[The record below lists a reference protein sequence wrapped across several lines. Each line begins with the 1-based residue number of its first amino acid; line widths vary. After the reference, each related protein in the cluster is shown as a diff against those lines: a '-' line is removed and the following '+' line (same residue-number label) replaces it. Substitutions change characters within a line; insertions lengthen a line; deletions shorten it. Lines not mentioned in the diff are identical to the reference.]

1 MQKLLK
7 ISQQTFWQSIVKL
20 TTTISGFLILGM
32 VSRKFGEAGTGDFTL
47 ALTYLA
53 FFYIFADFAF
63 NAHVLHN
70 LNNQKWQ
77 KLLGT
82 RIIWSVTLII
92 ISLLILFFLPSS
104 FSSTFKLAVTLG
116 SFTIFFYG
124 LNITAHALFQSKLK
138 YQFDTLPTLVGV
150 VVGNV
155 AIFLMIQQDL
165 PLFFLVLGYVL
176 AWGIHGIGT
185 YLFTQKIFKNI
196 LPIFDFKYAFK
207 LFKETLP
214 LSGTLILNVL
224 YFRADSFILAYFRNP
239 AEVGIYNLAYQV
251 FQAVLVLPTFVMNS
265 FYPMML
271 ETLKINIQ
279 RFSYQIKMAA
289 LSLIFIALFI
299 MLVTYYISPF
309 VIKLITG
316 SGFAGS
322 VESLRILSF
331 GFPAYFLSALLMWIM
346 VAKKM
351 YKKLLIIYGLGLIVN
366 ITANLIFIP
375 QYGFIAASWITG
387 LSEYF
392 ILVLQIVV
400 LFLL

>member
-1 MQKLLK
+1 MQKIIK
-7 ISQQTFWQSIVKL
+7 IIQQTAWQGIVKVV
-20 TTTISGFLILGM
+20 TVISGFLILGM
-32 VSRKFGEAGTGDFTL
+32 VARKFGEAGTGDFTL

-138 YQFDTLPTLVGV
+138 YQFDTLPTLLGV
-150 VVGNV
+150 VVGNI

-165 PLFFLVLGYVL
+165 PLFFLILGYVL

-185 YLFTQKIFKNI
+185 YLFTKKIFINI
-196 LPIFDFKYAFK
+196 LPIFDFKYVFK
-207 LFKETLP
+207 LFKSTLP
-214 LSGTLILNVL
+214 LSATLILNVL
-224 YFRADSFILAYFRNP
+224 YFRADAFILSFFKGSAD
-239 AEVGIYNLAYQV
+239 VGIYNLAYQV
-251 FQAVLVLPTFVMNS
+251 FQAVLVLPTFIMNS
-265 FYPMML
+265 YYPMML
-271 ETLKINIQ
+271 KRKQISKIAP
-279 RFSYQIKMAA
+279 FGLLL
-289 LSLIFIALFI
+289 LSLSILLA
-299 MLVTYYISPF
+299 TYYLSPLI
-309 VIKLITG
+309 IKLITG

-322 VESLRILSF
+322 IESLRILSF

-346 VAKKM
+346 VSRKM
-351 YKKLLIIYGLGLIVN
+351 YKKLLIIYTLGLILN
-366 ITANLIFIP
+366 IVANLIFIP
-375 QYGFIAASWITG
+375 QYGYIASSWITG
-387 LSEYF
+387 ATEYL
-392 ILVLQIVV
+392 ILALQIVV

>member
-1 MQKLLK
+1 MQKIIK
-7 ISQQTFWQSIVKL
+7 IIQQTAWQGIVKVV
-20 TTTISGFLILGM
+20 TVISGFLILGM
-32 VSRKFGEAGTGDFTL
+32 VARKFGEAGTGDFTL

-138 YQFDTLPTLVGV
+138 YQFDTLPTLLGV
-150 VVGNV
+150 VVGNI

-165 PLFFLVLGYVL
+165 PLFFLILGYVL

-185 YLFTQKIFKNI
+185 YLFTKKIFINI
-196 LPIFDFKYAFK
+196 LPIFDFKYILK
-207 LFKETLP
+207 LFKEVLP
-214 LSGTLILNVL
+214 LSATLILNVL
-224 YFRADSFILAYFRNP
+224 YFRADSFILAYFKNP
-239 AEVGIYNLAYQV
+239 ADVGIYNLAYQV
-251 FQAVLVLPTFVMNS
+251 FQSVLVLPTFIMNS
-265 FYPMML
+265 YYPMML
-271 ETLKINIQ
+271 KSKQISKIAPWGLLFLS
-279 RFSYQIKMAA
+279 FSI
-289 LSLIFIALFI
+289 LLT
-299 MLVTYYISPF
+299 TYYLSPQI
-309 VIKLITG
+309 IKIITG

-322 VESLRILSF
+322 VESLRILSL

-375 QYGFIAASWITG
+375 QHGYVAASWITG
-387 LSEYF
+387 ISEYL
-392 ILVLQIVV
+392 ILIMQIFVI
-400 LFLL
+400 LDKPE